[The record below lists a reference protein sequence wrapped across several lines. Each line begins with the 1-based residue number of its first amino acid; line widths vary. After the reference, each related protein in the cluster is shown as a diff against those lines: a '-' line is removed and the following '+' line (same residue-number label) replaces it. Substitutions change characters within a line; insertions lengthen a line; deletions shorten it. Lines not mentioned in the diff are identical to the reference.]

1 MREMAGET
9 SLLRQRQIFLGT
21 LHLEKKENNRKSPQ
35 LENKIKA
42 SEMLVAPRIV
52 FNGLCLYLPWSD
64 LVYLGL
70 FQCTIALK
78 PIIRTDGIGLEI
90 FEC

>member
-1 MREMAGET
+1 
-9 SLLRQRQIFLGT
+9 
-21 LHLEKKENNRKSPQ
+21 
-35 LENKIKA
+35 
-42 SEMLVAPRIV
+42 MLVAPRIV

-78 PIIRTDGIGLEI
+78 PIIGTDGIGLEI